1 MITYK
6 EMGYAPV
13 RVQVFLDGKLVGTIY
28 QVFDGIY
35 PKWQYWPKCGGRGFE
50 SLWREGGEKFATLE
64 LCKASLEV
72 K

>member
-28 QVFDGIY
+28 QVFAGIY
-35 PKWQYWPKCGGRGFE
+35 PKWQYWPKGPRT
-50 SLWREGGEKFATLE
+50 EGGEKFATLE

>member
-28 QVFDGIY
+28 QVFDGY
-35 PKWQYWPKCGGRGFE
+35 TMLRLTKWQYWPKGPRA
-50 SLWREGGEKFATLE
+50 EGGEKFATLE